1 MTVVNF
7 LDPAMDELQE
17 AVEWYNRRDAGV
29 GDELLTEVDHAVDQ
43 LVYDPTARPVVSR
56 NVYRQPLDRF
66 PFDLLY
72 RILPERI
79 EIVAVAHH
87 SRKPGYWQ
95 RRH

>member
-43 LVYDPTARPVVSR
+43 LV
-56 NVYRQPLDRF
+56 
-66 PFDLLY
+66 
-72 RILPERI
+72 
-79 EIVAVAHH
+79 
-87 SRKPGYWQ
+87 
-95 RRH
+95 